1 MKISYKTSLL
11 IIALLLSFSLHAQ
24 KAWTLQECI
33 QYALENN
40 LNIKQQSLTIERD
53 VNQLEQSKWAMAPTI
68 SASADYSFSW
78 GRTPNAQDFTIIE
91 NQLTQTGYGRIGANL
106 DIFRGL
112 QKVNTVKSNKAQL
125 EISGQEVEK
134 LKNDISIQIARTY
147 LEVLL
152 AQEML
157 ETTKQSR
164 QSVSEQASR
173 TQKLVDAGNL
183 AHSSLLE
190 MEAQL
195 ATEQVQVVNAENT
208 LRTSYLGLIQ
218 LLDLSHETDFRIAVP
233 QIQVD
238 TLGFL
243 GASVDQL
250 YQFSQSLPQI
260 QIGEFTLQQRE
271 YQLAATKGQ
280 RYPSLSLS
288 AGIST
293 SYSPPVSSSGSGSIP
308 GLEPDPDNPLSGTDI
323 PMASTPTDFF
333 GLINSRKSP
342 SIGISISI
350 PILSGRTVATNIRN
364 AHLGVQQA
372 QIDMKNR
379 QQALYKEI
387 QQANND
393 AISAFERY
401 KATTQN
407 VRSMEESF
415 RYVQQKLDVG
425 LLNGTD
431 FTVAKTSLFRAQS
444 DNLQAKYQ
452 YVFQLKILDFYKGV
466 PITL

>member
-1 MKISYKTSLL
+1 MNLTKKIR
-11 IIALLLSFSLHAQ
+11 ALVFILPCAIYLHAQ

-40 LNIKQQSLTIERD
+40 LNIKQQNLAIERD
-53 VNQLEQSKWAMAPTI
+53 VNQLEQAKWAMAPTI

-91 NQLTQTGYGRIGANL
+91 NQLTQTGYGRIGANI

-112 QKVNTVKSNKAQL
+112 QKVNTVKSNKVQL

-134 LKNDISIQIARTY
+134 LKNDISIQIARIY

-157 ETTKQSR
+157 GTAKQSR
-164 QSVSEQASR
+164 QSVSEQVSR

-183 AHSSLLE
+183 AHSNLLE

-195 ATEQVQVVNAENT
+195 ATEQVQVVNAENM
-208 LRTSYLGLIQ
+208 LRTNYLSLVQ
-218 LLDLSHETDFRIAVP
+218 LLDLSHETDFSIVVP

-238 TLGFL
+238 TIGFM

-280 RYPSLSLS
+280 RFPSLSLS

-293 SYSPPVSSSGSGSIP
+293 SYSPPTSSSGSIP
-308 GLEPDPDNPLSGTDI
+308 GLEPDPDNPLPSLDI

-342 SIGISISI
+342 SIGLSISI

-364 AHLGVQQA
+364 ANLGVQQA

-401 KATTQN
+401 KATAQN
-407 VRSMEESF
+407 VKSMEESF

-425 LLNGTD
+425 MLNGTD
-431 FTVAKTSLFRAQS
+431 FTVAKTNLFRVQS

-452 YVFQLKILDFYKGV
+452 YVFQLKILDFYKGA